1 VKKFYLS
8 LLGSALL
15 SIIILGWLIDAFS
28 QQTQTPHDVFYSET
42 QMIKGFAKQ
51 LAAISPSQRPQAIK
65 QLNDDFTV
73 QLEYRPT
80 QSLALPQSLLAQIT
94 QPSGLILEDQ
104 QGYYL
109 LYSEPNL
116 GSHHLKMRLM
126 KDHSHEQGNDVLLTM
141 LFYAGLCVFMGFI
154 ITPLAKRLSVLNDAA
169 QRFAKGD
176 LKSRIHVSHF
186 TYIKDV
192 ELTFNRMASQIE
204 KLLEENKLMASSLSH
219 DIRTPIACLRFGL
232 EAAQDSPN
240 EQKRLEYLARMEQD
254 LDQMESM
261 LKSYLAFATLEQKA
275 NQLTFNESDLDSYTL
290 TLVHQLEP
298 KLEQRQLRIQ
308 QQIEPGAVCADLHW
322 LARAIVNL
330 LSNAC
335 DFATSEILISAK
347 QAGNQVIFTIEDDG
361 PGIDPK
367 NWHKVFSP
375 FFQEQTHRNRDGESY
390 GLGLA
395 IVAKVADWHHG
406 TVSVTK
412 SKQLGG
418 ACFTLSIQ
426 NKSL

>member
-1 VKKFYLS
+1 MKKFYIS

-28 QQTQTPHDVFYSET
+28 QQTHQPQDTFHSQT
-42 QMIKGFAKQ
+42 QMIKGFTKQ
-51 LAAISPSQRPQAIK
+51 LSVLPADKRANAIK
-65 QLNDDFTV
+65 QLEQDFNV
-73 QLEYRPT
+73 QLEYRST
-80 QSLALPQSLLAQIT
+80 QALALPHSLLSQIT
-94 QPSGLILEDQ
+94 MPTGLILEDQ

-109 LYSEPNL
+109 LYSEQAL
-116 GSHHLKMRLM
+116 GSHHLKMRLE
-126 KDHSHEQGNDVLLTM
+126 KAHLHDQGNDVLLTL

-154 ITPLAKRLSVLNDAA
+154 ITPLAKRLSILNDAA

-176 LKSRIHVSHF
+176 LTTRIKPSHF

-192 ELTFNRMASQIE
+192 ELTFNRMANQIE
-204 KLLEENKLMASSLSH
+204 KLLDENKLMASSLSH
-219 DIRTPIACLRFGL
+219 DIRTPVACLRFGL
-232 EAAQDSPN
+232 EAAQDCTN
-240 EQKRLEYLARMEQD
+240 EEKRLEYLSRMEQD

-275 NQLTFNESDLDSYTL
+275 NKLTFSESDLENYLLSL
-290 TLVHQLEP
+290 IQQVHP
-298 KLEQRQLRIQ
+298 KLEQGSLRISHDIKQ
-308 QQIEPGAVCADLHW
+308 GHICADLDW

-335 DFATSEILISAK
+335 DFARCEIVLSASY
-347 QAGNQVIFTIEDDG
+347 NQDLVTIKVEDDG
-361 PGIDPK
+361 PGVHKK
-367 NWHKVFSP
+367 NWGKIFSP
-375 FFQEQTHRNRDGESY
+375 FFQEQSHRNRDGESY

-406 TVSVTK
+406 TVSVSK
-412 SKQLGG
+412 SQSLGG